1 MASGIDSILGAAL
14 ALPANERVA
23 LAEQLLESLEGT
35 DQAEIDAAWA
45 AEADRRIEALEKGD
59 TALVPGD
66 EVLRWLS
73 DRAKQS

>member
-1 MASGIDSILGAAL
+1 MASGIDSILGVAL
-14 ALPANERVA
+14 ALPVNERVA
-23 LAEQLLESLEGT
+23 LAEHLLESLEGT

-59 TALVPGD
+59 TELVPGD

-73 DRAKQS
+73 DRAKKS